1 MPKYLHHDLARWEGE
16 GGSAIPESVHLTH
29 TQPRSHRHEAPELRT
44 HSVDSDAYHDRWNI
58 LSYIDLHADARAE
71 VQHALPIAE
80 ALRGN
85 LTMVHLRNKRSEA
98 VQPVNWPTNAEAA
111 DSDLNVRRVTV
122 NGTIRGTFARYAD
135 DLGAD
140 LITLPA
146 GYPWWQRLWRTSVA
160 NAVAASTDRPICLTN
175 VTGPAPA
182 TRVSSIVSVLPLDG
196 TDEAVIRFS
205 DELAERCDA
214 TLLFLHVLPE
224 ASDALPYEVLADRD
238 RPLNRKVAERRMR
251 EAMLRVRRPHL
262 TAFAM
267 GSLYRNVAK
276 AAKEHNADL
285 VLTRRPSGAG
295 YGFDTGALLSKLT
308 CPVISVAGSSSAV
321 SRYHAAKR
329 A

>member
-1 MPKYLHHDLARWEGE
+1 
-16 GGSAIPESVHLTH
+16 
-29 TQPRSHRHEAPELRT
+29 
-44 HSVDSDAYHDRWNI
+44 
-58 LSYIDLHADARAE
+58 
-71 VQHALPIAE
+71 
-80 ALRGN
+80 
-85 LTMVHLRNKRSEA
+85 MVHLRNKRSEA
-98 VQPVNWPTNAEAA
+98 VQPVEWPTNAEAA
-111 DSDLNVRRVTV
+111 DGGLNVRRVAV

-140 LITLPA
+140 VITVPA

-182 TRVSSIVSVLPLDG
+182 SRVSSILSVLRLDG
-196 TDEAVIRFS
+196 TDEPVVRFS

-214 TLLFLHVLPE
+214 TLVFLHVLPE
-224 ASDALPYEVLADRD
+224 VRDALPYEVLADWD

-251 EAMLRVRRPHL
+251 EAMLHVRRPHL

-267 GSLYRNVAK
+267 GALYRNVAK

-285 VLTRRPSGAG
+285 VITSRPRGAG
-295 YGFDTGALLSKLT
+295 YGFDAGALLSKLS
-308 CPVISVAGSSSAV
+308 CPVISVTADSSAV
-321 SRYHAAKR
+321 FRHHAAKR